1 MQIQVTKDIEFNF
14 IEANGIRIHTA
25 QSGPVDGPLIVLL
38 HGFPEYWR
46 AWTKQIEPLAEAGF
60 RVVVPDQR
68 GYNLSDKPK
77 GVKAYRIG
85 TLAADVVGLI
95 DALGREKAVLAGHDW
110 GAVVAWQTAIQYPQR
125 LEKLAILNVPHPAVM
140 MRTLQK
146 SLRQILKSWYIFYF
160 QIPFLPEWIMSRG
173 NYAPMRRMMKA
184 SSGSDTFSEADL
196 DHYAQAWSQPGALT
210 AMLNWYRAMFRQAM
224 RSLSRDEKQGSARRV
239 QIPTLMLWGVKDIA
253 LSRQMAQPS
262 IELCDQGRLIFFE
275 NATHWVQH
283 DEPDGVTQI
292 LVSFFSH

>member
-25 QSGPVDGPLIVLL
+25 QYGPVDGPLVLLL

-46 AWTKQIEPLAEAGF
+46 AWIKQIEPLAEAGF

-77 GVKAYRIG
+77 GVEAYRIG

-95 DALGREKAVLAGHDW
+95 DALGREKAMLAGHDW
-110 GAVVAWQTAIQYPQR
+110 GAAVAWQTAIQYPQR

-184 SSGSDTFSEADL
+184 SSGHDTFSEADL
-196 DHYAQAWSQPGALT
+196 DHYVQAWSQPGALT
-210 AMLNWYRAMFRQAM
+210 AMLNWYRAVFRQAM
-224 RSLSRDEKQGSARRV
+224 RSLSRDEKQPSVRRV
-239 QIPTLMLWGVKDIA
+239 QVPTLMLWGVKDIA